1 MTPDLI
7 RNLRLGIEPITD
19 RTCLLV
25 ESALEWI
32 DNNTTI
38 KIDIENLSAKA
49 RLFIAKYVEIMSL
62 RTGVASES
70 IGGLSQ
76 SFVTDTNDMIIN
88 LAGDLFGDDLI
99 TNKVKFVGAGDRWQ

>member
-38 KIDIENLSAKA
+38 KIDIENLPEKQGF
-49 RLFIAKYVEIMSL
+49 LL
-62 RTGVASES
+62 
-70 IGGLSQ
+70 Q
-76 SFVTDTNDMIIN
+76 SM
-88 LAGDLFGDDLI
+88 LKL
-99 TNKVKFVGAGDRWQ
+99 